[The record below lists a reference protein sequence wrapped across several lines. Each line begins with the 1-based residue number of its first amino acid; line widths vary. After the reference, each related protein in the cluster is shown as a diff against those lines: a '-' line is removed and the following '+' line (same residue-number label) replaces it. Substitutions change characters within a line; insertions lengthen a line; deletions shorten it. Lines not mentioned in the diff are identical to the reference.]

1 MNKTKMSLGLAAVGL
16 TLSGCFFNDNTNV
29 AVPTV
34 PDVLAFLGGGGA
46 ETFNNPVTERK
57 YGVLKVGMDTSA
69 GTLKLGITDST
80 FPFIWIANSGEGTIS
95 KLDVTTGKELG
106 RYMTGPGNGNPSR
119 TTVDQDGNVWV
130 GNRNNNTITKVGLK
144 EFGQCIDRN
153 GNGVIDT
160 STPVEAA
167 GEVPFNPDVKDWDGT
182 FGDGQ
187 GITNAM
193 DECILLHVA
202 LIGNEAEVPTPSVA
216 IRTPSDI
223 RTVAIDP
230 DNNVFVGGYYQ
241 NSLFKVNGTTGV
253 VIKSMATQQPHYGG
267 VVDKN
272 GNLWSMSSGSGK
284 VQKTDKDMTTNTL
297 IDIGHDGYG
306 IGIDKYGKIWTTEY
320 GARFSTFDP
329 ADPVGTL
336 KVFTQTGSSAAQGI
350 ASDDN
355 GDIFIAGSLS
365 GRTVGHYKQVFTEG
379 VFSGVTFV
387 TNYPVGNPGYEGNTA
402 PTGVAVDGFGR
413 VWSANQNTNDAS
425 RITLAADPA
434 NAVIDSFAV
443 GSSPYNYSDMTGRV
457 VRTITNRQG
466 TWEATFDGGKP
477 DYIWQ
482 RVLWKLKQ
490 ALPAG
495 TTVSAYAKSANSEI
509 ELGAKDYAEVLNDTN
524 LAGIQGRFLK
534 LKVRLTSA
542 TPDKTPEITEISLK

>member
-1 MNKTKMSLGLAAVGL
+1 MKMARVSLSLAAVGL
-16 TLSGCFFNDNTNV
+16 TLSGCFFNDNIT
-29 AVPTV
+29 APE
-34 PDVLAFLGGGGA
+34 VLAYLGGGGA

-106 RYMTGPGNGNPSR
+106 RYRTGPGNGNPSR

-153 GNGVIDT
+153 GNGVIDS
-160 STPVEAA
+160 STPVQANAETETA
-167 GEVPFNPDVKDWDGT
+167 FNPDIKDWTGA
-182 FGDGQ
+182 FGDGL
-187 GITNAM
+187 GITNAA

-202 LIGNEAEVPTPSVA
+202 LIGNEAEDPTPAVVIS
-216 IRTPSDI
+216 TPTDI

-241 NSLFKVNGTTGV
+241 NSLFKVNGTTGA
-253 VIKSMATQQPHYGG
+253 VIKSMATLQPHYGG

-284 VQKTDKDMTTNTL
+284 VQKIDKDMTTNTL
-297 IDIGHDGYG
+297 IDVGHNGYG
-306 IGIDKYGKIWTTEY
+306 IGIDKFGKIWSTELN
-320 GARFSTFDP
+320 GGRFSAFDP
-329 ADPVGTL
+329 ADPAGTL
-336 KVFTQTGSSAAQGI
+336 KVFTQTGYSRSQGI
-350 ASDDN
+350 TTDDN
-355 GDIFIAGSLS
+355 GDVFIAGSLYS
-365 GRTVGHYKQVFTEG
+365 NHVGHYKQVFTEG
-379 VFSGVTFV
+379 AFTGVTFV
-387 TNYPVGNPGYEGNTA
+387 ANYIVGTG
-402 PTGVAVDGFGR
+402 PTGVAVDGFGN
-413 VWSANQNTNDAS
+413 VWSANEVTSNAT
-425 RITLAADPA
+425 RIKLAADPV
-434 NAVIDSFAV
+434 NAVIDTFAV
-443 GSSPYNYSDMTGRV
+443 GSHPYNYSDMTGRV

-477 DYIWQ
+477 DYVWQ

-509 ELGAKDYAEVLNDTN
+509 ELGAKDYTEVLNDTN
-524 LAGIQGRFLK
+524 MAGIKGRFLK

>member
-1 MNKTKMSLGLAAVGL
+1 MKMARASLGLAAVGL
-16 TLSGCFFNDNTNV
+16 TLSGCFFNDNTNI
-29 AVPTV
+29 TV
-34 PDVLAFLGGGGA
+34 PEVLAYLGGGGT

-106 RYMTGPGNGNPSR
+106 RYRTGPGNGNPSR

-130 GNRNNNTITKVGLK
+130 GNRNNNTLTKVGLK

-160 STPVEAA
+160 STPVQANAET
-167 GEVPFNPDVKDWDGT
+167 ETTFNPDIKDWTGS
-182 FGDGQ
+182 FGDGL
-187 GITNAM
+187 GITNAA

-202 LIGNEAEVPTPSVA
+202 LTGNENETPTPSVV
-216 IRTPSDI
+216 ISTPSDI

-230 DNNVFVGGYYQ
+230 DNNVFAGGNGQ
-241 NSLFKVNGTTGV
+241 NSLFKINGTTGA
-253 VIKSMATQQPHYGG
+253 VIKSIATQQPHYGG
-267 VVDKN
+267 VVDKG
-272 GNLWSMSSGSGK
+272 GNLWSMKSGSGF
-284 VQKTDKDMTTNTL
+284 VQKINKDMTTTTL
-297 IDIGHDGYG
+297 YSVGHSGYG
-306 IGIDKYGKIWTTEY
+306 IAIDKYGKIWTTSLY
-320 GARFSTFDP
+320 TQFSSLDP
-329 ADPVGTL
+329 ADPVNSL
-336 KVFTQTGSSAAQGI
+336 KVFTQTGAANSQGI
-350 ASDDN
+350 ATDDN
-355 GDIFIAGSLS
+355 GDVFIAGSLWGNS
-365 GRTVGHYKQVFTEG
+365 VGHYKQTFDEAGVFTG
-379 VFSGVTFV
+379 VSFIK
-387 TNYPVGNPGYEGNTA
+387 NYLVGNG
-402 PTGVAVDGFGR
+402 PTGVAVDGFGK
-413 VWSANQNTNDAS
+413 VWSANINSNNAS
-425 RITLAADPA
+425 RITLNTDPEL
-434 NAVIDSFAV
+434 AVVDNFPIGA
-443 GSSPYNYSDMTGRV
+443 GPYNYSDMTGRV

-477 DYIWQ
+477 DYVWQ

-524 LAGIQGRFLK
+524 LAGIKGRFLK

-542 TPDKTPEITEISLK
+542 TLDKTPEITEISLK